1 MKTRLAIIA
10 FLISGIFGLAFSPV
24 RQDVPPRPVISIDA
38 GGQTAQETAASYCWP
53 IAQGNNKCD
62 FAVNTVPQNPL
73 TVDMGQAI
81 TIIIENSPGNPSSLE
96 VKVTNANGEQIF
108 NPAPAPQ
115 VIFEEDLPPG
125 ANTLEITAQYTN
137 VAGTDGYIT
146 HIFGLA
152 VLAAPELPT
161 STATATE
168 IPPTSTLIPTELPTS
183 TPAPTLT
190 TVPPTQELVLPDAT
204 QSIATTEE
212 PVEEPAQ
219 TEEAAETSGQMMG
232 LATEEPTEEV
242 VETEEAA
249 VPTEEIIETEEPTEA
264 ALPTEEIIETEEATE
279 AAVPTEEPT
288 EEVAETEEAAAASA
302 TPVFEASPGGL
313 PPQQEPPQV
322 AERPTFTTVP
332 LVVPGQENAVNPTA
346 TTVALASATPPPPA
360 SSGTPPTQPPAVQ
373 LSFAGQ
379 TFNPAAVIFCQT
391 GANNQRT
398 CNETRMPAAQPIN
411 VLQDSALQIRLDG
424 SRPASVDIA
433 FVDAVTS
440 VVGQN
445 ETRPGD
451 TLILVNVDVVRGRY
465 ILRVRFNWNG
475 ADAEYFFQLQV
486 N

>member
-1 MKTRLAIIA
+1 
-10 FLISGIFGLAFSPV
+10 
-24 RQDVPPRPVISIDA
+24 
-38 GGQTAQETAASYCWP
+38 
-53 IAQGNNKCD
+53 
-62 FAVNTVPQNPL
+62 
-73 TVDMGQAI
+73 
-81 TIIIENSPGNPSSLE
+81 
-96 VKVTNANGEQIF
+96 
-108 NPAPAPQ
+108 
-115 VIFEEDLPPG
+115 
-125 ANTLEITAQYTN
+125 
-137 VAGTDGYIT
+137 
-146 HIFGLA
+146 
-152 VLAAPELPT
+152 
-161 STATATE
+161 
-168 IPPTSTLIPTELPTS
+168 
-183 TPAPTLT
+183 
-190 TVPPTQELVLPDAT
+190 
-204 QSIATTEE
+204 
-212 PVEEPAQ
+212 
-219 TEEAAETSGQMMG
+219 
-232 LATEEPTEEV
+232 
-242 VETEEAA
+242 
-249 VPTEEIIETEEPTEA
+249 
-264 ALPTEEIIETEEATE
+264 
-279 AAVPTEEPT
+279 
-288 EEVAETEEAAAASA
+288 
-302 TPVFEASPGGL
+302 

-332 LVVPGQENAVNPTA
+332 LVVPGQENTVNPTA
-346 TTVALASATPPPPA
+346 TTVALPTATPQP
-360 SSGTPPTQPPAVQ
+360 SVSGGTPPTQPPAVQ